1 MRVKF
6 CETYKNGSEPDRI
19 PAVLEIV
26 SISIYDD
33 TQRIWFKAEDYTC
46 YESVNPVTSEYEQT
60 YLLNSAL
67 DKGYVDLTKYGYFM
81 SQDEEKD
88 DNEDEKEE
96 DDDDEA

>member
-6 CETYKNGSEPDRI
+6 CETYADNREPDII

-33 TQRIWFKAEDYTC
+33 TKCIWFKAEDYTC
-46 YESVNPVTSEYEQT
+46 YESVSPVTSEYERT
-60 YLLNSAL
+60 NLLNFAL
-67 DKGYVDLTKYGYFM
+67 ERGYVDLTKYGYFM
-81 SQDEEKD
+81 SKDDDDNDEEDK
-88 DNEDEKEE
+88 ED

>member
-6 CETYKNGSEPDRI
+6 CETYKKGTEPDII

-33 TQRIWFKAEDYTC
+33 TKCIWFKAEDYTC
-46 YESVNPVTSEYEQT
+46 YESVSPVTSEYERT
-60 YLLNSAL
+60 YLINFAL
-67 DKGYVDLTKYGYFM
+67 EKGYVDLTKYGYFM
-81 SQDEEKD
+81 SKDDDDNDEE
-88 DNEDEKEE
+88 EKEE